1 MGHDRLDIL
10 EPVVP
15 PEVGISSRGAD
26 DARRDEVTYRLGVGV
41 AELGHAIADIV
52 LLAVLYPDLLASHLS
67 NNRDFLHEVQVV
79 VLQAVDVFRVAGKL
93 VVVVAGHDRDRY
105 LLARF
110 PELLEETRLL
120 LDQRLQLLRALERG
134 ELPQPEG
141 ITVDDQLDVL
151 LVFERLEE
159 IDQLCFE
166 VAVLELTVAP
176 DVHVADKEVFLWHRA
191 YPFPF
196 CRSRSSRLRASSM
209 ADSVLS
215 AMPGSPSLHARDE
228 VSLACISHILVHTS
242 TSAFFR

>member
-26 DARRDEVTYRLGVGV
+26 DARRDEVAYRLGVGV
-41 AELGHAIADIV
+41 AELGHAVGGIV

-67 NNRDFLHEVQVV
+67 NDRDFLHEVQVV
-79 VLQAVDVFRVAGKL
+79 VLQALEVFGEAGKL

-120 LDQRLQLLRALERG
+120 LDQRFQLLRALERG

-141 ITVDDQLDVL
+141 ITVDYQLDVL
-151 LVFERLEE
+151 LLFERLEE
-159 IDQLCFE
+159 LDQLGFE
-166 VAVLELTVAP
+166 VAVLELTIAP
-176 DVHVADKEVFLWHRA
+176 DVHVADEEVFLWHRA

-196 CRSRSSRLRASSM
+196 SRSRSSRQRASSM
-209 ADSVLS
+209 SGPVLS
-215 AMPGSPSLHARDE
+215 PTPSSPSIRAGE
-228 VSLACISHILVHTS
+228 
-242 TSAFFR
+242 F